1 MTIEGRD
8 MRSRLPSTW
17 RTESLANI
25 VTLMCNGT
33 TAPQNQDG
41 IGLPVTR
48 IETIS
53 KGHIDYTRVRH
64 LKLRPQD
71 VEAYRLRAGDV
82 LLSHLNS
89 IKHIG
94 KLARY
99 EGTRPLI
106 HGMNLM
112 RVVFDKQRM
121 DPLFGFYSLS
131 SSRGKRY
138 FESRAKKA
146 INQASLNRKDIGAFP
161 IHLPPLPEQ
170 RKIAAI
176 LSSVDDAI
184 EKTQA
189 VIEQVQVVKRGL
201 MQELLTRGLPGR
213 HTQFKQTELGEI
225 PVCWQLA
232 LLDDVLEGIDA
243 GWSPKCE
250 GRPAELGEWG
260 VLKVSSISTGLFN
273 QYENKALD
281 RDLNARPQFEV
292 RRGDVLLARASGVLD
307 LVGRSAFVHWTR
319 PKLMLSDK
327 TLRLRAKKSVIR
339 SMFLNLLLEHP
350 RVHQQVLIRATGS
363 HMRNISQR
371 ALRRVPIP
379 VPSLKEQEHIEML
392 NVHTSTRLEQETN
405 FLRQLEVAKSALMS
419 VLLTGELR
427 VTLDAEAS

>member
-1 MTIEGRD
+1 M
-8 MRSRLPSTW
+8 
-17 RTESLANI
+17 LAERPFPI
-25 VTLMCNGT
+25 PKGWLTSHLATFAVECNQRAG
-33 TAPQNQDG
+33 QECN
-41 IGLPVTR
+41 LPVLSVTKHNGIVR
-48 IETIS
+48 SDEFFRKAVHGKDTSKYKVVRPGQFAYATI
-53 KGHIDYTRVRH
+53 
-64 LKLRPQD
+64 
-71 VEAYRLRAGDV
+71 
-82 LLSHLNS
+82 HLNEGS
-89 IKHIG
+89 IG
-94 KLARY
+94 KLGSGEAGLVSPMY
-99 EGTRPLI
+99 T
-106 HGMNLM
+106 
-112 RVVFDKQRM
+112 VFDVNEQL
-121 DPLFGFYSLS
+121 DPDYLFAVLKSERSLRVYKRITQGTVNRRGGIS
-131 SSRGKRY
+131 FRTLSR
-138 FESRAKKA
+138 
-146 INQASLNRKDIGAFP
+146 LLL
-161 IHLPPLPEQ
+161 HHPPLPEQ
-170 RKIAAI
+170 RKIADI
-176 LSSVDDAI
+176 LSSVDGAI

-189 VIEQVQVVKRGL
+189 VIDQVQVVKRGL
-201 MQELLTRGLPGR
+201 MQELLTRGLPRR